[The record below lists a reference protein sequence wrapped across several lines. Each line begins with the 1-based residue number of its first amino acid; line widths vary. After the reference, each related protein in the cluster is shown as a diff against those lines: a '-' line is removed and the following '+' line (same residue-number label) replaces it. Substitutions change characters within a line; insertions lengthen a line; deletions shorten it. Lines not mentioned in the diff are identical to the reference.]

1 MPHPNPPAK
10 QNLDK
15 KGLLTISNSAYCNF
29 TWYMAI
35 SSITLP
41 SREVGGGRGRGRGYS
56 YISPLQL
63 LGGGGGRGLQFIH
76 GNKQIIKKGR
86 RSYKSVCVS
95 TCNNCL
101 LHCNNCI
108 VQTICPRTVPCN
120 IRLLIP
126 NLCTST
132 KISFIIV

>member
-41 SREVGGGRGRGRGYS
+41 SREVW
-56 YISPLQL
+56 
-63 LGGGGGRGLQFIH
+63 GGGGGGGGATHISHPSSYWGGGGEGATVHTRQQT
-76 GNKQIIKKGR
+76 NNKKGEE
-86 RSYKSVCVS
+86 KLQVCM
-95 TCNNCL
+95 CFHL
-101 LHCNNCI
+101 
-108 VQTICPRTVPCN
+108 Q
-120 IRLLIP
+120 
-126 NLCTST
+126 
-132 KISFIIV
+132 

>member
-41 SREVGGGRGRGRGYS
+41 SREVGGGEGEGEG
-56 YISPLQL
+56 L
-63 LGGGGGRGLQFIH
+63 LIFLTPPATGGGGRGLQFIH

-101 LHCNNCI
+101 LH
-108 VQTICPRTVPCN
+108 
-120 IRLLIP
+120 
-126 NLCTST
+126 
-132 KISFIIV
+132 

>member
-41 SREVGGGRGRGRGYS
+41 SREVGGGEGEGEG
-56 YISPLQL
+56 L
-63 LGGGGGRGLQFIH
+63 LIFLTPPATGGGEGATVHTRQQT
-76 GNKQIIKKGR
+76 NNKKGEE
-86 RSYKSVCVS
+86 KLQVCM
-95 TCNNCL
+95 CFHL
-101 LHCNNCI
+101 
-108 VQTICPRTVPCN
+108 Q
-120 IRLLIP
+120 
-126 NLCTST
+126 
-132 KISFIIV
+132 